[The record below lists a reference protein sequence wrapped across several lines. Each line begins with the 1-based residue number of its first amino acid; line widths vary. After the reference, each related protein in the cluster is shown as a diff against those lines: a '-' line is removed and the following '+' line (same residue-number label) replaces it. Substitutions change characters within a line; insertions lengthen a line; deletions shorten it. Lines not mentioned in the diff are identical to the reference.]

1 MTNESG
7 WLHQKPLFDLSIANY
22 QTSRSN
28 YQLRVEWWVEKLT
41 SCCYEEPI
49 SQILTVGNFTGQ
61 KIWSLKQMRW
71 GVAVVEKKIITGCTV
86 WTHLDPSV
94 QSIACPLCPWL
105 QLILQVFVVKVCSCK
120 DVFCPFSWLPLEQRG
135 IYSHP
140 QSLSAWPH
148 SPATSAFMWL
158 HPRLVV
164 VLGWSLLMGSRR
176 QRCHPLFSYIPFPGR
191 SLEREKN
198 QYLSFLSL
206 SSFHHSL
213 DQEVV
218 SFLSIP
224 PRLNLWRQ
232 QDDSCSR

>member
-1 MTNESG
+1 MDAKTIFRRLMVDLWPMNQADYIRSHC
-7 WLHQKPLFDLSIANY
+7 LILALLTIKPLDLTTN
-22 QTSRSN
+22 
-28 YQLRVEWWVEKLT
+28 LEWWVEKLT

-140 QSLSAWPH
+140 QSLSLPDHTPLPH
-148 SPATSAFMWL
+148 L
-158 HPRLVV
+158 HLCGCI
-164 VLGWSLLMGSRR
+164 LGW
-176 QRCHPLFSYIPFPGR
+176 
-191 SLEREKN
+191 
-198 QYLSFLSL
+198 
-206 SSFHHSL
+206 
-213 DQEVV
+213 
-218 SFLSIP
+218 
-224 PRLNLWRQ
+224 
-232 QDDSCSR
+232 